1 MTLDEAK
8 ALILWA
14 RGHGAVRVSVEGLE
28 LEFAPSQ
35 ERPEQPAKPSPED
48 ERKHVLAL
56 RYRSGVLPPEC
67 E

>member
-8 ALILWA
+8 ALIVWA
-14 RGHGAVRVSVEGLE
+14 RGQGAVRVATGEIEV
-28 LEFAPSQ
+28 EFAPAQ
-35 ERPEQPAKPSPED
+35 ERPDQPAKPSPED
-48 ERKHVLAL
+48 ERKRVLAL